1 MSRRR
6 ANLKSLMTTRKSY
19 LQKCRS
25 LSLKGLKN
33 ILLVACHPP
42 RQEQVLTNI
51 PLKSHQQEQYRLHLL
66 ELRKYSRMAPTLE
79 DT

>member
-19 LQKCRS
+19 LQKIHESEFKRI
-25 LSLKGLKN
+25 KN
-33 ILLVACHPP
+33 IPLVACHPP